1 MVSQTTGRPREP
13 RYHARVTAIEPDRS
27 WRGPV
32 ATVLIGV
39 ATAVVI
45 VCIAILPFL
54 SSPWLVFEQGRAE
67 SAGWTGFSEADVAR
81 VTNAIVAD
89 MLVGPG
95 FFDQEVAGEAVLNE
109 RERGHMRDVQ
119 TVFRGLWILGGASLI
134 VLGVAALVDR
144 ARFWHGVR
152 RGAAVLAVGV
162 VVLGVVALV
171 AFDALFE
178 TFHRLFFAGGSYT
191 FDPSTERLVQLFPF
205 QFWQDTAMAV
215 GVLIVVLSAALWW
228 IAGNR
233 ERAASLRAERAAGH
247 PNPAPEGA

>member
-1 MVSQTTGRPREP
+1 VS
-13 RYHARVTAIEPDRS
+13 AIEPERS
-27 WRGPV
+27 WRGP
-32 ATVLIGV
+32 LITILVGL

-45 VCIAILPFL
+45 ISVAVLPFL
-54 SSPWLVFEQGRAE
+54 SSPWLAFEQGRAE
-67 SAGWTGFSEADVAR
+67 SAAWTGYSEADVAR
-81 VTNAIVAD
+81 VTNAIVEDLIA
-89 MLVGPG
+89 GPG
-95 FFDQEVAGEAVLNE
+95 FFDQEVAGEPVLNE

-119 TVFRGLWILGGASLI
+119 TVFRGLWVLAGASLI
-134 VLGVAALVDR
+134 VLGVAALTDR

-191 FDPSTERLVQLFPF
+191 FDPSTDRLVQLFPF
-205 QFWQDTAMAV
+205 VFWQETATAV
-215 GVLIVVLSAALWW
+215 GALIVVLCAVLWW

-233 ERAASLRAERAAGH
+233 ERAAVRAATVTA
-247 PNPAPEGA
+247 PINPAPEGA

>member
-1 MVSQTTGRPREP
+1 MSAIGPEP
-13 RYHARVTAIEPDRS
+13 S
-27 WRGPV
+27 WRGP
-32 ATVLIGV
+32 LITILVGL

-45 VCIAILPFL
+45 ISVAVLPFL
-54 SSPWLVFEQGRAE
+54 SSPWLAFEQGRAE
-67 SAGWTGFSEADVAR
+67 SAAWTGYSEADVGR
-81 VTNAIVAD
+81 VTNAIVEDLIA
-89 MLVGPG
+89 GPG
-95 FFDQEVAGEAVLNE
+95 FFDEEVAGEPVLNE

-119 TVFRGLWILGGASLI
+119 TVFRGLWVLAGASLI
-134 VLGVAALVDR
+134 VLGVAALTDR

-191 FDPSTERLVQLFPF
+191 FDPALDRLVQLFPF
-205 QFWQDTAMAV
+205 VFWQETAMAV
-215 GVLIVVLSAALWW
+215 GALIVVLCAVLWW

-233 ERAASLRAERAAGH
+233 ERAAVRAATVTA
-247 PNPAPEGA
+247 PINPAPEGA

>member
-1 MVSQTTGRPREP
+1 MS
-13 RYHARVTAIEPDRS
+13 AIEPERS
-27 WRGPV
+27 WRGP
-32 ATVLIGV
+32 LITILVGL

-45 VCIAILPFL
+45 ISVAVLPFL
-54 SSPWLVFEQGRAE
+54 SSPWLAFEQGRAE
-67 SAGWTGFSEADVAR
+67 SAAWTGYSEADVAR
-81 VTNAIVAD
+81 VTNAIVEDLIA
-89 MLVGPG
+89 GPG
-95 FFDQEVAGEAVLNE
+95 FFDQEVAGEPVLNE

-119 TVFRGLWILGGASLI
+119 TVFRGLWVLAGASLI
-134 VLGVAALVDR
+134 VLGVAALTDR

-191 FDPSTERLVQLFPF
+191 FDPSTDRLVQLFPF
-205 QFWQDTAMAV
+205 VFWQETAMAV
-215 GVLIVVLSAALWW
+215 GALIVVLCAVLWW

-233 ERAASLRAERAAGH
+233 ERAAVRAATVTA
-247 PNPAPEGA
+247 PINPAPEGA